1 MSERQ
6 NCRDRDPALAIFH
19 SLPTLEVAADEIEAM
34 KGAVAAMRRAEK
46 HSVPLRR
53 RPVSVWARAAAVAA
67 VLLTAVL
74 LRGAA
79 PPADGP
85 NAGVGPAAEVLIV
98 QPRLDDAAVQ
108 LVDYASYVTQLPLI
122 DGLEEPLLQFHDEG
136 LSLVFVASEH
146 LDV

>member
-6 NCRDRDPALAIFH
+6 HPTDRDPALAIFH
-19 SLPTLEVAADEIEAM
+19 ALPALEVSLDEIEAM
-34 KGAVAAMRRAEK
+34 KGAVASMRRAER
-46 HSVPLRR
+46 HTAPLVQRR
-53 RPVSVWARAAAVAA
+53 RLGWGRAAAIAA

-79 PPADGP
+79 PPV
-85 NAGVGPAAEVLIV
+85 AGLDAGLGPAAAILIV
-98 QPRLDDAAVQ
+98 QPRVDQATAQ
-108 LVDYASYVTQLPLI
+108 LADYASYVTQLPLI

-136 LSLVFVASEH
+136 LSLVFIASEH

>member
-6 NCRDRDPALAIFH
+6 NSRDRDPALAIFH
-19 SLPTLEVAADEIEAM
+19 SLPSLEVAADEIEAM
-34 KGAVAAMRRAEK
+34 KDAVAAMRRTAR
-46 HSVPLRR
+46 HTAPVRR
-53 RPVSVWARAAAVAA
+53 RHISGWARAAAVAA

-79 PPADGP
+79 PPAAGP
-85 NAGVGPAAEVLIV
+85 NAGLGPAAEVLIV

-122 DGLEEPLLQFHDEG
+122 DGLAEPLLQFHDQG